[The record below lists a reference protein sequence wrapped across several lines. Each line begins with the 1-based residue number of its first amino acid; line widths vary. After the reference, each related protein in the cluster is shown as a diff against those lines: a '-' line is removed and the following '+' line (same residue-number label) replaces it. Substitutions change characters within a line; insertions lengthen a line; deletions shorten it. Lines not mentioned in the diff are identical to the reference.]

1 MRELRFWIRQSL
13 MAVLGGLGMGILML
27 VLMGIQSYDGG
38 WSPFPE
44 MVPLYLLIGGAYVLL
59 IMMLMAYKIYL
70 PLSMSLG
77 STRKMC
83 FWGLQLMK
91 WVSALMIP
99 ALAYGFYWVVPE
111 SEPYFQSALPVFAA
125 IILLAGT
132 MGDFA
137 GMAFYRWGKLGAIL
151 TIVVIVLAAMAL
163 GAGCAV
169 AVSGSVFSFGGVVL
183 EHHLILPLSLGAA
196 LAVYALNALLES
208 RLLKTYEV
216 KL

>member
-1 MRELRFWIRQSL
+1 
-13 MAVLGGLGMGILML
+13 
-27 VLMGIQSYDGG
+27 
-38 WSPFPE
+38 
-44 MVPLYLLIGGAYVLL
+44 
-59 IMMLMAYKIYL
+59 
-70 PLSMSLG
+70 
-77 STRKMC
+77 
-83 FWGLQLMK
+83 MK

-137 GMAFYRWGKLGAIL
+137 GMAFYRWGKLGAVL